1 MRDVAQH
8 AGVSVTTVSHVINN
22 TRPVSDEL
30 RMRVTEAM
38 QELGYQTNI
47 LARSLRKGETLTV
60 GVILPDSANPFFAEV
75 VRGVEDAS
83 FMNGYSVI
91 LCNTDSNLEKERIYT
106 DVLVKK
112 QVDGIL
118 FIAAGLSTENIQ
130 SLLDRE
136 MPLVIVDRQVP
147 EVNVDCVLTN
157 NRQGG
162 YLAAHHLINLGHR
175 RIGCI
180 VGPENIRS
188 SLERL
193 TGYQEAIHEAGLPF
207 DETLIVK
214 GDFQYESGYEAA
226 QRLLTIDDPP
236 SAIFAFNDLMA
247 VGALSYALEK
257 GYPVPTGLSVV
268 GFDDVRLA
276 VYANP
281 PITTVMQ
288 PKYEIGELATQI
300 LLERM
305 KNPEANPRQ
314 RVLETRLIIRKSTA
328 PFQN

>member
-22 TRPVSDEL
+22 TRPVSYEL

-47 LARSLRKGETLTV
+47 LARGLRKGETLTV

-75 VRGVEDAS
+75 ARGVEDAS

-162 YLAAHHLINLGHR
+162 YLAAHHLISLGHR

-193 TGYQEAIHEAGLPF
+193 TGYRDAIQEAGLPF
-207 DETLIVK
+207 DKTLIVK

-226 QRLLTIDDPP
+226 HRLLTIDDPP

-257 GYPVPTGLSVV
+257 GYPVPAGLSVV

-305 KNPEANPRQ
+305 KNPETDPCR
-314 RVLETRLIIRKSTA
+314 RMLETRLILRKSTA
-328 PFQN
+328 QFQI

>member
-1 MRDVAQH
+1 MRDVAQV

-30 RMRVTEAM
+30 RTRVTEAM

-75 VRGVEDAS
+75 ARGVEDTS

-226 QRLLTIDDPP
+226 QRLLTIGDPP

-257 GYPVPTGLSVV
+257 GYPVPAGLSVV

-305 KNPEANPRQ
+305 KNPETYPRQ
-314 RVLETRLIIRKSTA
+314 RMLETRLVVRKSTA
-328 PFQN
+328 PFHN

>member
-1 MRDVAQH
+1 MK
-8 AGVSVTTVSHVINN
+8 N
-22 TRPVSDEL
+22 
-30 RMRVTEAM
+30 
-38 QELGYQTNI
+38 
-47 LARSLRKGETLTV
+47 
-60 GVILPDSANPFFAEV
+60 
-75 VRGVEDAS
+75 
-83 FMNGYSVI
+83 
-91 LCNTDSNLEKERIYT
+91 
-106 DVLVKK
+106 
-112 QVDGIL
+112 
-118 FIAAGLSTENIQ
+118 
-130 SLLDRE
+130 
-136 MPLVIVDRQVP
+136 
-147 EVNVDCVLTN
+147 
-157 NRQGG
+157 
-162 YLAAHHLINLGHR
+162 R

-193 TGYQEAIHEAGLPF
+193 TGYQEAIQEAGLPF

-226 QRLLTIDDPP
+226 QRLLTIGDPP

-257 GYPVPTGLSVV
+257 GYPVPAGLSVV

-305 KNPEANPRQ
+305 KNPETNPRQ
-314 RVLETRLIIRKSTA
+314 RMLETRLIIRKSTA

>member
-1 MRDVAQH
+1 MRDVAQV

-30 RMRVTEAM
+30 RTRVTEAM

-75 VRGVEDAS
+75 ARGVEDTS

-118 FIAAGLSTENIQ
+118 FIAAGLSIENIQ

-226 QRLLTIDDPP
+226 QRLLTIGDPP

-257 GYPVPTGLSVV
+257 GYPVPAGLSVV

-305 KNPEANPRQ
+305 KNPETHPRQ
-314 RVLETRLIIRKSTA
+314 RMLETRLVVRKSTA
-328 PFQN
+328 PFHN

>member
-1 MRDVAQH
+1 MRDVAQV

-30 RMRVTEAM
+30 RTRVTEAM

-75 VRGVEDAS
+75 ARGVEDTS
-83 FMNGYSVI
+83 FMSGYSVI

-226 QRLLTIDDPP
+226 QRLLTIGDPP

-257 GYPVPTGLSVV
+257 GYPVPAGLSVV

-305 KNPEANPRQ
+305 KNPETHPRQ
-314 RVLETRLIIRKSTA
+314 RMLETRLVVRKSTA
-328 PFQN
+328 PFHN